1 VEGIKSI
8 PASAIVN
15 SSGLVGTHIFAADP
29 RAAAARIG
37 QLPGIVSATV
47 TLEWPNTA
55 KVSVVEDLPIAIWEQ
70 AGDKYW
76 INESGQMLPA
86 RDNATSLLTIRSE
99 VEEPVSESGFIPK
112 DVLQG
117 AISLRDLRP
126 NINLLYYG
134 PGNGL
139 SYQDGRGWRAF
150 FGSGLDM
157 EQKLVVYEIIVEDLV
172 SRAVTPAYIS
182 VRNQAKPYY
191 KTATTQ

>member
-1 VEGIKSI
+1 M
-8 PASAIVN
+8 
-15 SSGLVGTHIFAADP
+15 
-29 RAAAARIG
+29 
-37 QLPGIVSATV
+37 
-47 TLEWPNTA
+47 
-55 KVSVVEDLPIAIWEQ
+55 KVSVVEDKPIAIWEQ
-70 AGDKYW
+70 ADEKYW

-99 VEEPVSESGFIPK
+99 VAEPIGESGFIPK

-117 AISLRDLRP
+117 AMLLRDLRP
-126 NINLLYYG
+126 NIDLLYYR

-172 SRAVTPAYIS
+172 GRAVTPAYIS

-191 KTATTQ
+191 KTATSQ